1 MTVVFK
7 MNMKL
12 DHIAIAV
19 KSIEERLKIWQ
30 HVLNLKL
37 EFIKDVP
44 DQKVKVAVL
53 DINGLHIELLEP
65 LEETSTISKF
75 IEKKGEGLHHLCFEV
90 KNIESM
96 LLNMKKQGIKL
107 IDEVPKIGASGK
119 KIAFIHPKDMGG
131 VLIEL
136 TQE

>member
-1 MTVVFK
+1 
-7 MNMKL
+7 MKL
-12 DHIAIAV
+12 NHIAIAV
-19 KSIEERLKIWQ
+19 KSTEERLKIWQ

-90 KNIESM
+90 ENIESM

>member
-1 MTVVFK
+1 
-7 MNMKL
+7 MKL

-19 KSIEERLKIWQ
+19 RNIEERLKIWT

-65 LEETSTISKF
+65 LEKTSTISKF
-75 IEKKGEGLHHLCFEV
+75 IEKKGEGLHHLWFEV
-90 KNIESM
+90 ENIESM

>member
-1 MTVVFK
+1 
-7 MNMKL
+7 MKL

-30 HVLNLKL
+30 DIFGFKL
-37 EFIKDVP
+37 EVIEDVP

-53 DINGLHIELLEP
+53 DLGETKIELLEP

-75 IEKKGEGLHHLCFEV
+75 IEKKGEGLHHLCFLV
-90 KNIESM
+90 ADIEKA
-96 LLNMKKQGIKL
+96 LANMKSHNVRL
-107 IDEVPKIGASGK
+107 IDEVLRIGARGK

-136 TQE
+136 NES

>member
-1 MTVVFK
+1 MTVE
-7 MNMKL
+7 MNVKL

-19 KSIEERLKIWQ
+19 RNIEERLKIWRDI
-30 HVLNLKL
+30 LGFKL
-37 EFIKDVP
+37 EIIEDVP

-53 DINGLHIELLEP
+53 DINGQHIELLEP

-90 KNIESM
+90 ENIEDM

-131 VLIEL
+131 MLIEL
-136 TQE
+136 SE

>member
-1 MTVVFK
+1 

-30 HVLNLKL
+30 YVLNLKL

-90 KNIESM
+90 ENIESM

-136 TQE
+136 SQK

>member
-1 MTVVFK
+1 
-7 MNMKL
+7 MKL

-19 KSIEERLKIWQ
+19 RNIEERLKIWT

-53 DINGLHIELLEP
+53 DINGQHIELLEP

-90 KNIESM
+90 ENIESM

>member
-1 MTVVFK
+1 
-7 MNMKL
+7 MKL

-19 KSIEERLKIWQ
+19 KSIEERLKIWRDI
-30 HVLNLKL
+30 LGFKL
-37 EFIKDVP
+37 EVIEDVL

-53 DINGLHIELLEP
+53 DINGQHIELLEP

-90 KNIESM
+90 ENIESM

-136 TQE
+136 SQK

>member
-1 MTVVFK
+1 
-7 MNMKL
+7 MKL

-19 KSIEERLKIWQ
+19 KSIEERLKIWT

-90 KNIESM
+90 ENIESM

-136 TQE
+136 SQK

>member
-1 MTVVFK
+1 
-7 MNMKL
+7 MKL

-19 KSIEERLKIWQ
+19 RNIEERLKIWT

-53 DINGLHIELLEP
+53 DINGQHIELLEP

-90 KNIESM
+90 ENIESM

-136 TQE
+136 SQK

>member
-1 MTVVFK
+1 
-7 MNMKL
+7 MKL

-19 KSIEERLKIWQ
+19 KSTEERLKIWQ

-65 LEETSTISKF
+65 LEKTSTISKF

-90 KNIESM
+90 ENIESM

>member
-37 EFIKDVP
+37 EFIKDVL

-90 KNIESM
+90 ENIESM

-136 TQE
+136 SQK

>member
-1 MTVVFK
+1 
-7 MNMKL
+7 MKL

-19 KSIEERLKIWQ
+19 KSIEERLKIWT

-90 KNIESM
+90 ENIESM

>member
-1 MTVVFK
+1 
-7 MNMKL
+7 MKL

-19 KSIEERLKIWQ
+19 RNIEERLKIWT

-53 DINGLHIELLEP
+53 DVNGQHIELLEP

-90 KNIESM
+90 ENIESM

>member
-1 MTVVFK
+1 
-7 MNMKL
+7 MKL

-90 KNIESM
+90 ENIESM

>member
-1 MTVVFK
+1 
-7 MNMKL
+7 MKL

-37 EFIKDVP
+37 GFIKDVP

-90 KNIESM
+90 ENIESM

>member
-1 MTVVFK
+1 
-7 MNMKL
+7 MKL

-19 KSIEERLKIWQ
+19 KSTEERLKIWQ

-53 DINGLHIELLEP
+53 NINGQHIELLEP

-90 KNIESM
+90 ENIESM

>member
-1 MTVVFK
+1 
-7 MNMKL
+7 MKL
-12 DHIAIAV
+12 NHIAIAV
-19 KSIEERLKIWQ
+19 KSTEERLKIWQ

-53 DINGLHIELLEP
+53 DINGQHIELLEP

-90 KNIESM
+90 ENIESM

>member
-1 MTVVFK
+1 
-7 MNMKL
+7 MKL

-53 DINGLHIELLEP
+53 NINGQHIELLEP

-90 KNIESM
+90 ENIESM
-96 LLNMKKQGIKL
+96 LLNMKRQGIKL

-119 KIAFIHPKDMGG
+119 KIVFIHPKDMGG

-136 TQE
+136 SQK

>member
-1 MTVVFK
+1 
-7 MNMKL
+7 MKL

-53 DINGLHIELLEP
+53 NINGQHIELLEP

-90 KNIESM
+90 ENIESM